1 MKAIIVPA
9 SPNARTYR
17 TLCPVTPPRGV
28 FDRGLWRDASILTHG
43 VFPGFFAPLAG
54 TEALEQNRKGQP
66 SHQARHNRPA
76 WRHPLLGAAN
86 ARGSGS
92 SVMFMTWFF
101 NARAIPWRI
110 AYLFRLS
117 ESGVR
122 IWGLMYLPPL
132 ILRKS

>member
-1 MKAIIVPA
+1 MAP
-9 SPNARTYR
+9 SLAR
-17 TLCPVTPPRGV
+17 
-28 FDRGLWRDASILTHG
+28 
-43 VFPGFFAPLAG
+43 
-54 TEALEQNRKGQP
+54 
-66 SHQARHNRPA
+66 
-76 WRHPLLGAAN
+76 LGAAN

-132 ILRKS
+132 ILRKFLGANGVLFLRIFLIAQCLPNYALDWSALAPMSARSQIPRHGDR